1 MRPLVVAL
9 FGLALP
15 ILPAAASQA
24 AQPLARTFGS
34 FSVSCSTLAGFCA
47 ASGTD
52 LADQSETQHLVI
64 GRRHAQDAAWWIGF
78 DVGAGRLDTT
88 RPITV
93 AVDDRPATTFAPGS
107 GWAITS
113 HPGFAS
119 LMDGP
124 AATELL
130 AAMAAGSKVT
140 LKGTTPDG
148 MDQERAFALDGLGAA
163 KGWIDAQQQR
173 KASPLE
179 AGPSPLEPIDAATEA
194 RFAAYRDGPFPPKLL
209 AAHRALSAKA
219 AKDRRLVACELPPP
233 IDGAPSGVAPGVG
246 ALRLTAERTLFV
258 VGCAWHVYQGTD
270 AVFLAEDVDLSRLTP
285 LRLPIRARGKTSPGR
300 PYVDAYGVDPL
311 FRDLWNHTRARGADD
326 CGEEQIWRFDG
337 KAMRLVEQ
345 HAAACAKTGPGEAVE
360 TLDRPAAPFVFPVVW
375 QEPAE
380 TR

>member
-1 MRPLVVAL
+1 MRPLLVAL

-15 ILPAAASQA
+15 ILPTAASEPA
-24 AQPLARTFGS
+24 EPIARIFGS
-34 FSVSCSTLAGFCA
+34 FSVSCSNLAGFCA
-47 ASGTD
+47 ASGAD

-64 GRRHAQDAAWWIGF
+64 GRRHAQGAAWWIGF

-93 AVDDRPATTFAPGS
+93 AVDDRPATTLAPRS

-124 AATELL
+124 AATQLL
-130 AAMAAGSKVT
+130 AAMATGSKVT
-140 LKGTTPDG
+140 LKGIAPDG
-148 MDQERAFALDGLGAA
+148 TDQQREFALDGLSTA
-163 KGWIDAQQQR
+163 KGWIDAQQKR
-173 KASPLE
+173 VASPLE

-194 RFAAYRDGPFPPKLL
+194 RFADYRDGPFPPKLL
-209 AAHRALSAKA
+209 AAHRALSARA
-219 AKDRRLVACELPPP
+219 TKDRRLVACELPPP
-233 IDGAPSGVAPGVG
+233 VFGSPSGVAPGVA

-258 VGCAWHVYQGTD
+258 VGCVWHVYQGTD

-285 LRLPIRARGKTSPGR
+285 LRLPILTRGKSSPGR
-300 PYVDAYGVDPL
+300 PYVDAYGLDPL
-311 FRDLWNHTRARGADD
+311 FRGVWNHTRARGADD

-345 HAAACAKTGPGEAVE
+345 HAAGCTKTRTGEAVE
-360 TLDRPAAPFVFPVVW
+360 ARDRPAAPFVFPVVW
-375 QEPAE
+375 QEPAD
-380 TR
+380 RR

>member
-1 MRPLVVAL
+1 MRPLVVVL
-9 FGLALP
+9 FSFALP
-15 ILPAAASQA
+15 NLPTAASGA
-24 AQPLARTFGS
+24 AEPIARTFGS

-47 ASGTD
+47 ASSAD
-52 LADQSETQHLVI
+52 LADLSETQHLVI
-64 GRRHAQDAAWWIGF
+64 GRRHAQGSAWWIGF

-93 AVDDRPATTFAPGS
+93 AVDDRPAATLAPGS

-119 LMDGP
+119 VMDGP

-130 AAMAAGSKVT
+130 AAMATGSKVT

-148 MDQERAFALDGLGAA
+148 MDQEREFALVGLNDA
-163 KGWIDAQQQR
+163 KGWIDARQQR

-179 AGPSPLEPIDAATEA
+179 AGPSPLEPIDASTEA
-194 RFAAYRDGPFPPKLL
+194 RFAGYRDGPFPPQIL
-209 AAHRALSAKA
+209 AAHRALSDAA
-219 AKDRRLVACELPPP
+219 AKDRRLVECEFPPP
-233 IDGAPSGVAPGVG
+233 IAGAPSGVAPGVG

-285 LRLPIRARGKTSPGR
+285 LRLPVRARGKSAPGR
-300 PYVDAYGVDPL
+300 PYVNAYGFDPL
-311 FRDLWNHTRARGADD
+311 FRGLWNHTRARGADD

-345 HAAACAKTGPGEAVE
+345 HAAACAKPGRAEADAAR
-360 TLDRPAAPFVFPVVW
+360 DRPAAPFGFPVVW

-380 TR
+380 RR